1 MALLPQGVLA
11 ACSRCIM
18 RLILFLMSALLCTPM
33 VGGVRDRDAHSTASK
48 SAEVTRPAR
57 HSSTA
62 GTADQALFDR
72 LVGTWDVSYEIF
84 DKDGKRRTYHGQVTY
99 NWILDGQALQEV
111 WTSDSLNKVPQP
123 YGTAIGF
130 HDGKRVQW
138 TEVWI
143 YPAQGMTLSVS
154 GVAEAERIVL
164 TGRDDAGANQRWEI
178 NDIQADSFVSHFESS
193 TDEGKTWRALGVNHM
208 RRHRA

>member
-1 MALLPQGVLA
+1 
-11 ACSRCIM
+11 M
-18 RLILFLMSALLCTPM
+18 RLLLFLIPALLCTTSG
-33 VGGVRDRDAHSTASK
+33 VGEVRSSVDAHLTASNDDASHAVSHA
-48 SAEVTRPAR
+48 SAA
-57 HSSTA
+57 SA
-62 GTADQALFDR
+62 ANKALFER

-84 DKDGKRRTYHGQVTY
+84 DKDGKTRTYRGEVTY
-99 NWILDGQALQEV
+99 KWILDGQALQEV

-123 YGTAIGF
+123 YSTTIGF
-130 HDGKRVQW
+130 QDGKRDRW

-178 NDIQADSFVSHFESS
+178 DDIQADSFVYHFEIS